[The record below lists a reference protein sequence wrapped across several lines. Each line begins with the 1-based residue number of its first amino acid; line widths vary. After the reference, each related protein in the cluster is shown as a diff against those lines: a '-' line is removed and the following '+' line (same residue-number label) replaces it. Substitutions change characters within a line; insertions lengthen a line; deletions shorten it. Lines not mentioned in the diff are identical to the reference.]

1 MMPSTSAMVRTVLV
15 TLLTALGVFFSLYL
29 LYRLEGVIQ
38 WIVVA
43 IFFAVALNPAV
54 NALRRR
60 RVPRLTAILLVFLAL
75 VIALLIIA
83 TLALPPLIAQVQD
96 IANVL
101 RQPGGLSH
109 EVQKLAQ
116 PVGLG
121 DLVQTLR
128 PQIDALPGQLS
139 GAIGSFTTVTV
150 SALNTVAAVV
160 TIVVLI
166 FFFLND
172 GAFLVNAGLNLL
184 PESQR
189 PRLRRLLDG
198 SADAVS
204 GYVTGNVAI
213 SLIAGAGAFVGM
225 TILGVPYALALA
237 VLLAI
242 FDLIPMVGAQLGA
255 IPPILAAF
263 AISPIKA
270 LILLIYIIVYQQ
282 IETNVLNP
290 LFYGRSVHLPALA
303 VFLAVLIGGTLMGI
317 LGALIAIPVAEI
329 LRLVIGEVLAGRRPS
344 TAPPSGEGGV
354 GIAAATRVREP
365 ASVS

>member
-1 MMPSTSAMVRTVLV
+1 MPSTAAMVRTVLV
-15 TLLTALGVFFSLYL
+15 TLLTALGVLFSLYL
-29 LYRLEGVIQ
+29 LYRLESVIQ

-43 IFFAVALNPAV
+43 IFFAVALNPTV
-54 NALRRR
+54 NVLRGRG
-60 RVPRLTAILLVFLAL
+60 VPRLAAILLVFLA
-75 VIALLIIA
+75 VIIALLIIA
-83 TLALPPLIAQVQD
+83 TLAVPPLIAQVKG

-101 RQPGGLSH
+101 GQPGGLSN

-116 PVGLG
+116 PFGLG
-121 DLVQTLR
+121 AFAQTLR

-139 GAIGSFTTVTV
+139 GAVGSFTSVTA
-150 SALNTVAAVV
+150 SAVNTVAAVV

-166 FFFLND
+166 FFFLRD
-172 GAFLVNAGLNLL
+172 GASLVSAGLNLF
-184 PESQR
+184 PEAQR

-198 SADAVS
+198 SANAVS
-204 GYVTGNVAI
+204 GYITGNLAI

-237 VLLAI
+237 LLLAI

-263 AISPIKA
+263 AISPVKA

-290 LFYGRSVHLPALA
+290 LFYGRSVHLPPLA
-303 VFLAVLIGGTLMGI
+303 VFLAVLIGGVLMGI

-329 LRLVIGEVLAGRRPS
+329 LRLIIGEVLAGRRPS

-354 GIAAATRVREP
+354 GIGAVTRAREP
-365 ASVS
+365 ASAS

>member
-1 MMPSTSAMVRTVLV
+1 MMPSTSDTVRTVLV
-15 TLLTALGVFFSLYL
+15 TLLTALGVLFSLYL
-29 LYRLEGVIQ
+29 LYRLGSVIQ

-54 NALRRR
+54 NALHRR
-60 RVPRLTAILLVFLAL
+60 RVPRVTAILLVFLAL
-75 VIALLIIA
+75 IIALLIIV
-83 TLALPPLIAQVQD
+83 TLAVPPLIAQVEG
-96 IANVL
+96 IVNVL
-101 RQPGGLSH
+101 RQPGGLTR

-116 PVGLG
+116 PFGLG
-121 DLVQTLR
+121 DVVQTLR
-128 PQIDALPGQLS
+128 PQIDALPRQVS
-139 GAIGSFTTVTV
+139 GAIGSFTSVTA
-150 SALNTVAAVV
+150 SAINTVAAVV

-172 GAFLVNAGLNLL
+172 GAGLVDAGVKLL
-184 PESQR
+184 PEARR
-189 PRLRRLLDG
+189 PRVRRLLDG
-198 SADAVS
+198 SANAVS
-204 GYVTGNVAI
+204 GYITGNVAI
-213 SLIAGAGAFVGM
+213 SVIAGAGVFVGM

-263 AISPIKA
+263 AISPVKA

-329 LRLVIGEVLAGRRPS
+329 LRLVIKELLAGREPS
-344 TAPPSGEGGV
+344 SAPPSGEGGV
-354 GIAAATRVREP
+354 GVVATPRAREP